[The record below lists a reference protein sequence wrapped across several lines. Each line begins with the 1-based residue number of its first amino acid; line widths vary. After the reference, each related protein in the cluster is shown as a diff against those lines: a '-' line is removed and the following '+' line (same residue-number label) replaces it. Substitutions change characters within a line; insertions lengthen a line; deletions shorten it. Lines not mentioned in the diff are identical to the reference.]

1 MTTDPGEG
9 SQDGAAPFA
18 LERIP
23 DVLTGE
29 RIDRVVAMLTGS
41 SRAEAVSALDRGI
54 VTVNHRVVTKAST
67 RVAEGDELAVLE
79 DPIRAG
85 ESVVADPGVEFG
97 VVHEDSDIIVID
109 KPAGL
114 VVHPGAGHAGSTL
127 VHGLVARF
135 PEIAGVGEEHR
146 PGLVH
151 RLDRGTS
158 GLLVVARSPHA
169 YTDLV
174 EQISSH
180 RAERLYSALTW
191 GHFDH
196 ANAVI
201 DAPIGRSK
209 RDPLRMTV
217 SVDGRP
223 SRTHYSV
230 EQPFY
235 EPIEASLI
243 TCSLETGRTHQI
255 RVHLSSIGHPVI
267 GDPIYGGA
275 RKSFPLKRPFLHARK
290 LSFTHPGSGEPVS
303 YESPLPDDLTAIL
316 ARLS

>member
-1 MTTDPGEG
+1 MSGTGE
-9 SQDGAAPFA
+9 APFA
-18 LERIP
+18 SEVIP

-29 RIDRVVAMLTGS
+29 RIDRIVAVITDC
-41 SRAEAVSALDRGI
+41 SRAEAAGALASGI
-54 VTVNHRVVTKAST
+54 IRINGHVVAKPST
-67 RVAEGDELAVLE
+67 RVNEGDEVAVL
-79 DPIRAG
+79 
-85 ESVVADPGVEFG
+85 ADPSRSEEMLTADPDVVFG
-97 VVHEDSDIIVID
+97 VVHEDSEIIVID

-114 VVHPGAGHAGSTL
+114 VVHPGAGHTGSTL
-127 VHGLVARF
+127 VHGLLAKF
-135 PEIAGVGEEHR
+135 PELAQVGEPHR

-158 GLLVVARSPHA
+158 GLLVVARTPHA
-169 YTDLV
+169 YTHLV

-180 RAERLYSALTW
+180 LAERLYSALTW

-196 ANAVI
+196 TRAVI

-230 EQPFY
+230 DHAY
-235 EPIEASLI
+235 WEPIEASLI

-255 RVHLSSIGHPVI
+255 RVHLSSVGHPVV
-267 GDPIYGGA
+267 GDKTYGGG
-275 RKSFPLKRPFLHARK
+275 RKSFVIPRPFLHAKR
-290 LSFTHPGSGEPVS
+290 LSFTHPGTGESVS
-303 YESPLPDDLTAIL
+303 YESPLPKDLEAVL
-316 ARLS
+316 EKFS